1 MDGLRIFTTHSV
13 SLLRQNMSR
22 ALTIPS
28 HLPIAKQYGVYPAF
42 FVSVYRRFQQGE
54 ETAVDDFSL
63 LPEDKRVAGLREHRS
78 GALETSSHVVL

>member
-22 ALTIPS
+22 AF
-28 HLPIAKQYGVYPAF
+28 PAF
-42 FVSVYRRFQQGE
+42 FVSVYHRFQQGE

-63 LPEDKRVAGLREHRS
+63 LPEDMRVDVIRELLS
-78 GALETSSHVVL
+78 VALETSSHVVL

>member
-22 ALTIPS
+22 ALTVPS
-28 HLPIAKQYGVYPAF
+28 HLPIVKQYGVYPAF
-42 FVSVYRRFQQGE
+42 FVSVYHRFQQGE

-63 LPEDKRVAGLREHRS
+63 LPEDMRVDVIRELLS
-78 GALETSSHVVL
+78 VALETSSHVVL